1 MNLWHR
7 LTSMVK
13 DPPPELVCEFS
24 DAGIAY
30 ARLGQE
36 REIGFAQLAPGVVRV
51 SPVEDNV
58 RDPDALAAEVR
69 RIAGES
75 GGRKRRPAAVIL
87 PDYSARLSVLDFDSF
102 PTAPA
107 EQLSLVRFRVKK
119 TVPYDVETAAVQYF
133 VQPRAG
139 QAKKLD
145 VVVGM
150 IPMDIVARYEAP
162 FRAAGLQPGLVTTST
177 LAALGLLDGAA
188 TAANSVALFVKL
200 TGRTLTV
207 CALRGG
213 ALRMV
218 RTVEL
223 ADVTGHE
230 INNILYPTVAYIE
243 DELEALPSTIYLCGF
258 ESIQEQ
264 VAGVWQSELG
274 LSATPI
280 ESPMGT
286 PGEFRAGLYG
296 YLRAQEI
303 I

>member
-1 MNLWHR
+1 MNFWHR
-7 LTSMVK
+7 LTSLVK

-24 DAGIAY
+24 EAGVAY

-36 REIGFAQLAPGVVRV
+36 RETGFAPLAPGVLRI

-58 RDPDALAAEVR
+58 LDPDALAGEVR

-75 GGRKRRPAAVIL
+75 AGRKRRPAAIIL
-87 PDYSARLSVLDFDSF
+87 PDYCARLSVLDFDSF
-102 PTAPA
+102 PTEPA

-133 VQPRAG
+133 VEPRAG

-145 VVVGM
+145 VVVGL

-162 FRAAGLQPGLVTTST
+162 FRAAGMQPGLVTTSS
-177 LAALGLLDGAA
+177 LAALGLLDGVAA
-188 TAANSVALFVKL
+188 SAGSVTLFGKI
-200 TGRTLTV
+200 TGRILTV
-207 CALRGG
+207 CALRGS

-218 RTVEL
+218 RSVEL
-223 ADVTGHE
+223 AEVRAEE
-230 INNILYPTVAYIE
+230 INAILYPTMAYLE
-243 DELEALPSTIYLCGF
+243 DELEARPSTIYLCGF

-264 VAGVWQSELG
+264 VAGAWHSELG
-274 LSATPI
+274 LSATALD
-280 ESPMGT
+280 SPLGK

-296 YLRAQEI
+296 YLRAQEVF
-303 I
+303 